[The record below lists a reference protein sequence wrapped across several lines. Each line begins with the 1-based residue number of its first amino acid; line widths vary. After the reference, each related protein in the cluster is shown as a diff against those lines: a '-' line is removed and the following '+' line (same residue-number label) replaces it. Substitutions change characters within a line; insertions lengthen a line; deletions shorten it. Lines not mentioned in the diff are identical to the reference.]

1 MIKLYKI
8 CASLFFLF
16 GFTNLTLAKENFFTE
31 GVKLFDAKKY
41 DDAKF
46 LFERSIVFEPK
57 HAKSY
62 LYLAKIYKEKKDQK
76 KEEKNLE
83 ATLLI
88 DPINEEAILMLME
101 IGIEKTNYSKVKE
114 LSETFTKVCIKFCNE
129 NKKIL
134 KDLENL
140 EPKNNES

>member
-8 CASLFFLF
+8 CFSLFFLL
-16 GFTNLTLAKENFFTE
+16 GFTNLTLAKENFFIE

-62 LYLAKIYKEKKDQK
+62 LYLAKIYKEQENQK

-83 ATLLI
+83 TTLLI

-101 IGIEKTNYSKVKE
+101 IGIKKTNYSKVKE
-114 LSETFTKVCIKFCNE
+114 LSERFTKVCKNLCNE

-134 KDLENL
+134 QDLKNL
-140 EPKNNES
+140 EPKNES

>member
-8 CASLFFLF
+8 CFSLFFLL
-16 GFTNLTLAKENFFTE
+16 GFTNLTLAKENFFIE

-62 LYLAKIYKEKKDQK
+62 LYLAKIYKEQENQK
-76 KEEKNLE
+76 KEEKNLDT
-83 ATLLI
+83 TLLI

-101 IGIEKTNYSKVKE
+101 IGIKKTNYSKVKE
-114 LSETFTKVCIKFCNE
+114 LSERFTKVCKNLCNE

-134 KDLENL
+134 QDLKNL
-140 EPKNNES
+140 EPKNES

>member
-1 MIKLYKI
+1 MIKLHKI
-8 CASLFFLF
+8 CALLFFLF
-16 GFTNLTLAKENFFTE
+16 GFANLTLAKENFFIE

-101 IGIEKTNYSKVKE
+101 IGIKKTNYSKVKE
-114 LSETFTKVCIKFCNE
+114 LSERFTKVCKNLCNE
-129 NKKIL
+129 NKKIIQDL
-134 KDLENL
+134 KNL
-140 EPKNNES
+140 EPKNES